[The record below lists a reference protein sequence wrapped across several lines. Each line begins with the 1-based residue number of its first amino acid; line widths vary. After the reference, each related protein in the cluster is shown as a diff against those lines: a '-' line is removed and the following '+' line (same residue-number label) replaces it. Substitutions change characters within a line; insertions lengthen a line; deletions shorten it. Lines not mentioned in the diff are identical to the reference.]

1 MKNPMNPMFDSEDKY
16 EVFRAT
22 VKIWLPNLITLDGT
36 DFTSNQETI
45 VRMIYA
51 YNCTFTEIKIEGN

>member
-22 VKIWLPNLITLDGT
+22 VKIWMPSLTTLDGT
-36 DFTSNQETI
+36 DFSNNQEMI
-45 VRMIYA
+45 VSEY
-51 YNCTFTEIKIEGN
+51 IKWYIQ